1 MNAFFSPRGSSLEPL
16 RTLVET
22 QLNAQNWDE
31 CLEACRA
38 LLRRAP
44 RNHFAQE
51 SLATSLMQLG
61 RVEEASDAVARLVE
75 LSPRDPFHRLR
86 LATLLQMR
94 GKHGDSL
101 REFERVALMY
111 PDEPFSGDARE
122 AVENLDRLQTSQI
135 FLMAAEQLPFRW
147 LLERDPHQALEE
159 NGFCLSENGLDS
171 LKQMIPGFDENA
183 PREADKAPKM
193 H

>member
-1 MNAFFSPRGSSLEPL
+1 
-16 RTLVET
+16 
-22 QLNAQNWDE
+22 
-31 CLEACRA
+31 
-38 LLRRAP
+38 
-44 RNHFAQE
+44 
-51 SLATSLMQLG
+51 MQLG

-111 PDEPFSGDARE
+111 PDEPFAGDARE

-135 FLMAAEQLPFRW
+135 FLMASEQLPFRW
-147 LLERDPHQALEE
+147 LLERDLAKALEE
-159 NGFCLSENGLDS
+159 SGFCLSENGLDS
-171 LKQMIPGFDENA
+171 LKQMIPGFDEYTPN
-183 PREADKAPKM
+183 ETDKAPRM

>member
-1 MNAFFSPRGSSLEPL
+1 MNAFSSPRHKSLEPL
-16 RTLVET
+16 RRRIESRLH
-22 QLNAQNWDE
+22 AQDWPE
-31 CLEACRA
+31 CVEACRA
-38 LLRRAP
+38 LLARDARH
-44 RNHFAQE
+44 HFAQE
-51 SLATSLMQLG
+51 SLATALMQLG
-61 RVEEASDAVARLVE
+61 RVEDATDAVARLVE

-86 LATLLQMR
+86 YATLLQMR

-111 PDEPFSGDARE
+111 PDEPFSGDARD

-135 FLMAAEQLPFRW
+135 FLLAAEQLPFRW
-147 LLERDPHQALEE
+147 TLERDPLLALEE

-171 LKQMIPGFDENA
+171 LKQMIPGFDEDA
-183 PREADKAPKM
+183 PVESQSAPKM